1 MLQTVDKDELETR
14 LVALMKSYSDALK
27 YTEHLPAIIGT
38 KDIKYYAE
46 KPHLNP
52 NKHISRILRGR
63 EIMRRGLFFPNRR
76 FVNRSITKL
85 FVESHIRN
93 KLEIIIKY
101 LRIEA
106 SMCLKESDEQAK
118 KLESYIDRLEN
129 FKGTLSKWN
138 VSNIFVKPPWI
149 IAFSTPVIVQLIGI
163 NISSTDSAINT
174 IKDFF
179 QTSESLHN
187 LVVIGVILAYLF
199 MFFSP
204 MLMLLGFRI
213 KRAIFTGGKTVNKLF
228 EKPDETE
235 SILWVNFPDTNIY
248 HLENQ
253 VFETIGIPKPKEF
266 PLDFVMN
273 FAVFYIIIIIV
284 FASTVIYDSRGN
296 LEIMDKIGIFS
307 LSVIVISIFKYGRD
321 NFRQRSEKGDM

>member
-1 MLQTVDKDELETR
+1 
-14 LVALMKSYSDALK
+14 
-27 YTEHLPAIIGT
+27 
-38 KDIKYYAE
+38 
-46 KPHLNP
+46 
-52 NKHISRILRGR
+52 
-63 EIMRRGLFFPNRR
+63 
-76 FVNRSITKL
+76 
-85 FVESHIRN
+85 
-93 KLEIIIKY
+93 
-101 LRIEA
+101 
-106 SMCLKESDEQAK
+106 
-118 KLESYIDRLEN
+118 
-129 FKGTLSKWN
+129 
-138 VSNIFVKPPWI
+138 
-149 IAFSTPVIVQLIGI
+149 
-163 NISSTDSAINT
+163 
-174 IKDFF
+174 
-179 QTSESLHN
+179 
-187 LVVIGVILAYLF
+187 
-199 MFFSP
+199 